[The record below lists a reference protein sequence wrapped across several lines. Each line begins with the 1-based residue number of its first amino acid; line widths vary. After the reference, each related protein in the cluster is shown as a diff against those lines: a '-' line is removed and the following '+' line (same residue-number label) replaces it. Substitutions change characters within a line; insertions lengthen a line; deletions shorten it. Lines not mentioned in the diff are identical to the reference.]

1 KYHDQL
7 VEAIAATDDALLEKY
22 LDGQELSRA
31 EIVTALKKGVMAGE
45 IVPMLVGG
53 STLTH
58 GTRALL
64 TDTVDLLP
72 SPMEASIPD
81 KEGDHGAPLL
91 GHVFKTVSEP
101 HVGDVTLFR
110 LYRGTIKN
118 GDEVW
123 NHEHNVA
130 EKLNH

>member
-1 KYHDQL
+1 GIVNLLTDEGQFYKKGTKTGEYETGPLPEEVKESYAKYHDQL

-31 EIVTALKKGVMAGE
+31 EIVTELKKGVMAGE
-45 IVPMLVGG
+45 IVPMLVGS
-53 STLTH
+53 STPTY

-64 TDTVDLLP
+64 TDIVDLRP

-91 GHVFKTVSEP
+91 
-101 HVGDVTLFR
+101 
-110 LYRGTIKN
+110 
-118 GDEVW
+118 
-123 NHEHNVA
+123 
-130 EKLNH
+130 